1 MAGIGDRGKY
11 AEDVVKKKLKALE
24 SADTTHYRWP
34 DTRAGSLKTAP
45 ADFAVMRRG
54 RLFLL
59 EVKQVQHGYR
69 LPYPNF
75 DLAQAAR
82 MRMWQHAGASPWVI
96 VCHRTEQTL
105 WRYGPL
111 DAFEDRS
118 VGGSWNLQTWNTYSI
133 DEILSRILVSNT

>member
-1 MAGIGDRGKY
+1 MAGIGNRGKY
-11 AEDVVKKKLKALE
+11 AEDVIKKKLKALE

-75 DLAQAAR
+75 DPAQAAR
-82 MRMWQHAGASPWVI
+82 MRMWQHAGASPWII

-118 VGGSWNLQTWNTYSI
+118 VGGSWNLQTWNTYSV